1 MTKTNK
7 TFIIMSIIT
16 IMTML
21 FCGVVLTA
29 HAEDSDTFELCGVVT
44 AWQDVQDCREYSVTL
59 EDGTVLAFYADAGD
73 FRIGDMVWLLVWDET
88 QMEVL
93 DVWYVTN
100 LEWDEMARWLAR
112 TSL

>member
-1 MTKTNK
+1 MKNTNK
-7 TFIIMSIIT
+7 IITIATLITIIT
-16 IMTML
+16 IML
-21 FCGVVLTA
+21 CGTVMTA
-29 HAEDSDTFELCGVVT
+29 HAEDTETFELCGVVT

-59 EDGTVLAFYADAGD
+59 EDGTMLAFYADAGD

-100 LEWDEMARWLAR
+100 LEWDEMYRWLAR